1 MEPWLILGA
10 AAVGIAAVAGKKK
23 SRGKRSSGSSG
34 SWQRKSPDATLLN
47 PSQAMKHTGLPE
59 SEWPE
64 MIFDIPFAAG
74 DPRCIWPLVTNHSK
88 KWTIS
93 YKTIN
98 GEIIGNGARRFMTNR
113 GGGEKYHVGIDLYCS
128 HGDPVIAMEDGE
140 IVNYYHFFHGAY
152 CLIVQCDSGL
162 VINYGEVAKN
172 SWKEFDLSKGSRVK
186 KGQGIARIGT
196 MSGGSSM
203 LHFETYM
210 PPTNKNHRYSGGD
223 TGPIIN
229 PTYYLALARQNSQQ
243 GGASFSSTDCLAR
256 STIAKNLVP
265 LKYQPVAMEDMA
277 AREKPE
283 DAVTTELLVEDQW
296 QPVPNSADGP

>member
-23 SRGKRSSGSSG
+23 PRSGRSEK
-34 SWQRKSPDATLLN
+34 SWQRKSPDAYLLN

-64 MIFDIPFAAG
+64 MVFDIPFAAG
-74 DPRCIWPLVTNHSK
+74 DTRCIWPLISEHSK
-88 KWTIS
+88 RWTIS
-93 YKTIN
+93 YRTIN
-98 GEIIGNGARRFMTNR
+98 GEIIGNGARRFMAKR
-113 GGGEKYHVGIDLYCS
+113 GEKYHVGIDLYCS

-140 IVNYYHFFHGAY
+140 IVNLYHFFHGAW

-162 VINYGEVAKN
+162 VINYGEVARN
-172 SWKEFDLSKGSRVK
+172 SWKEFGLGKGSRIK

-203 LHFETYM
+203 LHFETFM

-223 TGPIIN
+223 PGPILN
-229 PTYYLALARQNSQQ
+229 PTYYLALARQNSQK

-256 STIAKNLVP
+256 GTIARNLVP
-265 LKYQPVAMEDMA
+265 PKYQHVAMEDIA
-277 AREKPE
+277 ARENPE

-296 QPVPNSADGP
+296 QPITNAADGP